1 MNSFERDRK
10 KKISEIVAINKLVM
24 LLFCTISFFSIY
36 SSNDSN
42 AMKQYLDYYS
52 IMCLLLLSFAALL
65 IYFLWVMFSHK
76 TFDRKKTN
84 VIQYVE
90 NYILVIVFF
99 AVIMATGADKSNY
112 KFVFLFIIIN
122 STIQF
127 GMKYGIGL
135 AFICS
140 VILLCID
147 IICEPNLSVNQYFEN
162 DLILGGLFLLT
173 AWPLGYYSKIE
184 NEHIKDLSYLA
195 NIDGLTELYNHR
207 FFHDNLKMNMKKCKT
222 ENKPLSLIL
231 IDIDYFKNYNDLY
244 GHQMGDEVL
253 KIIASILKENITEDQ
268 IACRYGG
275 EELTILLPNKDEN
288 YALNLAEN
296 IRKKIEMYKFKGEEN
311 QPYGKVT
318 VSLGVSTFPSKAKN
332 ENELIN
338 SADDALYRAKFF
350 NKNRVECYYSILEEL
365 KSDIEEEHIDLITS
379 IKTLISVINAKDR
392 YTYAHVER
400 VVMYA
405 KLLADELNLCE
416 ENKKILKYG
425 AYMHDIGKIDISK
438 DILNKKM
445 PLTDEEWNILK
456 AHPSNGAE
464 IIKSVESLK
473 NIIPI
478 ILYHHERYDGKGYPE
493 GLKGEEIPYLARV
506 LTVVDSFDAMTSN
519 RPYNK
524 RKTYEEGIIELKRCS
539 KTQFD
544 PEIVEAFIQVIEAN
558 KEKFDNLILYNN
570 I

>member
-24 LLFCTISFFSIY
+24 LLFCAISFFSIY
-36 SSNDSN
+36 SNN
-42 AMKQYLDYYS
+42 GNNPMKQYLDYYS
-52 IMCLLLLSFAALL
+52 IMCFLLLSFAALS

-76 TFDRKKTN
+76 TFDCRKVN
-84 VIQYVE
+84 FMQYVE
-90 NYILVIVFF
+90 NYILVVVFF

-147 IICEPNLSVNQYFEN
+147 IIFEPNLSVNQYFEN

-207 FFHDNLKMNMKKCKT
+207 FFHDNLKVNMEKCKT

-231 IDIDYFKNYNDLY
+231 MDIDYFKNYNDLY

-275 EELTILLPNKDEN
+275 EELTIILPNKDEN
-288 YALNLAEN
+288 YALNLAES
-296 IRKKIEMYKFKGEEN
+296 IRKKIEIYEFKGEEN
-311 QPYGKVT
+311 QPNGEVT

-350 NKNRVECYYSILEEL
+350 NKNRVECYYSVLEEL
-365 KSDIEEEHIDLITS
+365 KSDIEKEHIDLITS

-405 KLLADELNLCE
+405 KLLGDKLNLCE
-416 ENKKILKYG
+416 EDKKILKYG

-445 PLTDEEWNILK
+445 PLNDEEWNMLK
-456 AHPSNGAE
+456 AHPRNGVE
-464 IIKSVESLK
+464 IIKPVESLK

-524 RKTYEEGIIELKRCS
+524 RKTYEEGIMELRRCS

-544 PEIVEAFIQVIEAN
+544 PEIVEVFIQVIEAN